1 MRVLGKRQ
9 LTVAGITVAIM
20 SLAVIWAVVPG
31 VSAKSNVGAQVKA
44 GNTNHTIS
52 VGGHGEVSVPPDQAT
67 ISLGVQ
73 TQGNDAQAALSSNAS
88 KMSAVIAAVEAQG
101 VPSSHIQTSEL
112 SMWYDS
118 EHNTYVVTH
127 SVTAR
132 LDNVDRTGQVLDA
145 AVAAGANNSW
155 GVSFGL
161 KDPSAARGDALKAA
175 VADSRIRANSMA
187 SALGVTVSG
196 VGSASEAAYQVTPP
210 EPVVAAP
217 VRSGAAGSTPVQPGQ
232 LTVSADVN
240 IVYTFG

>member
-1 MRVLGKRQ
+1 M
-9 LTVAGITVAIM
+9 VAGSVAAVM
-20 SLAVIWAVVPG
+20 TLAVVWAVVPA
-31 VSAKSNVGAQVKA
+31 VSARSNVGGPVRA

-52 VGGHGEVSVPPDQAT
+52 VGGHGEVNVPPDQASM
-67 ISLGVQ
+67 SLGVQ
-73 TQGNDAQAALSSNAS
+73 TQGNDAQGALSANAS

-101 VPSSHIQTSEL
+101 VPANHVQTSEL

-127 SVTAR
+127 TITAR
-132 LDNVDRTGQVLDA
+132 LDNVDKTGQVLDA

-161 KDPSAARGDALKAA
+161 KDPSAARADALKAA
-175 VADSRIRANSMA
+175 VVDSRVRANSMA
-187 SALGVTVSG
+187 AALGVTISG
-196 VGSASEAAYQVTPP
+196 VGSASEATYQVNPP
-210 EPVVAAP
+210 EPVAAAP
-217 VRSGAAGSTPVQPGQ
+217 VRTGAPSSTPVQPGQ